1 MSIFRQKIH
10 ISAQDIDRQGRV
22 NNVCYVQWMQDLAT
36 AHTAD
41 KGWDMA
47 RYEKLAQG
55 WVVRR
60 HSVVYKRPA
69 LLGEDIVAATWIA
82 SFASRQCIRRYRF
95 VREFDDAVL
104 VEAETQW
111 VYIDLTSGRP
121 VRIPDELK
129 AVFECI
135 ADDNGDKN
143 FLLA

>member
-10 ISAQDIDRQGRV
+10 IADQDIDRQGRV

-36 AHTAD
+36 AHTAA

-47 RYEKLAQG
+47 RYEALAQG

-60 HSVVYKRPA
+60 HAVVYKRPA
-69 LLGEDIVAATWIA
+69 LLGDDIMAATWIS
-82 SFASRQCIRRYRF
+82 SFASRQCVRRYRF
-95 VREFDDAVL
+95 VRESDDAVL

-135 ADDNGDKN
+135 ADDNGDKD
-143 FLLA
+143 FLST